1 MNTPAMSSPKGRL
14 FLVPA
19 PLDFMCDTQAPLPQV
34 MPEGSLLIAAQ
45 LSHWVCENA
54 KSTRALLKRIAVVH
68 PLACVLQDQRI
79 VELPLQVHKKG
90 DHAAGLDTS
99 GLLAPA
105 LQGHDMGLVSEAGM
119 PAVADPGSSL
129 VRAAHDAGVEVIPL
143 VGPCSLLLAL
153 AASGLNGQQFAFQGY
168 LPQDAAQRAQ
178 RIQSLEKHALKTGET
193 QIFIETPYRN
203 QALLTALLGSLQDN
217 TRLCLAADV
226 SLAKMKIHSLKVADW
241 KKKGQ
246 VPDKHSPVVFAF
258 GP

>member
-1 MNTPAMSSPKGRL
+1 MTSSTNAKGRL

-19 PLDFMCDTQAPLPQV
+19 PLDFMCQTQAPLNQV
-34 MPEGSLLIAAQ
+34 MPEATLRIASQ
-45 LSHWVCENA
+45 LDHWVCENA
-54 KSTRALLKRIAVVH
+54 KSTRALLKRIGDVL
-68 PLACVLQDQRI
+68 PLKSVLQDQHI
-79 VELPLQVHKKG
+79 VELPRLVHKKG
-90 DHAAGLDTS
+90 DHAAGINT
-99 GLLAPA
+99 GALLTPA

-129 VRAAHDAGVEVIPL
+129 VRAAHDAGIEVIPL

-153 AASGLNGQQFAFQGY
+153 AASGLNGQQFAFNGY
-168 LPQDAAQRAQ
+168 LPQDAALRTQ
-178 RIQSLEKHALKTGET
+178 RIQALEKRALSSGET

-203 QALLTALLGSLQDN
+203 EALLAALLHGLQTS
-217 TRLCLAADV
+217 TRLCLCSNL
-226 SLAKMKIHSLKVADW
+226 SLADMQVQSLRVADW

>member
-1 MNTPAMSSPKGRL
+1 MTSSTTAKGRL

-19 PLDFMCDTQAPLPQV
+19 PLDFMCQTQAPLNQV
-34 MPEGSLLIAAQ
+34 MPEATLRIASQ
-45 LSHWVCENA
+45 IDHWVCENA
-54 KSTRALLKRIAVVH
+54 KSTRALLKRIGEVL
-68 PLACVLQDQRI
+68 PLKSVLQDQHI
-79 VELPLQVHKKG
+79 AELPRLVHKKG
-90 DHAAGLDTS
+90 DLAAGIDT
-99 GLLAPA
+99 GALLAPA

-153 AASGLNGQQFAFQGY
+153 AASGLNGQQFAFNGY
-168 LPQDAAQRAQ
+168 LPQDAALRTQ
-178 RIQSLEKHALKTGET
+178 RIQALEKRALSSGET

-203 QALLTALLGSLQDN
+203 EALLAALLHGLQTS
-217 TRLCLAADV
+217 TRLCLCSNL
-226 SLAKMKIHSLKVADW
+226 SLADMQVQSLRVADW